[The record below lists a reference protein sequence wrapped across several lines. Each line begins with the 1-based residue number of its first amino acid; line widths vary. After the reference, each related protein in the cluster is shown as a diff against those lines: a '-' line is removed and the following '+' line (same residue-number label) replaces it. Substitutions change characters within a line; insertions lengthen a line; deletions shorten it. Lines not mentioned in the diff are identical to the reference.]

1 MCQPYRSVGDSE
13 RALATPPGAD
23 HDGVVS
29 LHGDDSV
36 KLQDAVSVRIAV
48 RGRVDVLGVR
58 AGMSGELLL
67 PVDHAIVGSEMPCH
81 TPPLA
86 VGHSLLSSEDLAR
99 RTEFNPNSSRGQQTQ
114 AVQSNAS
121 SAFTCHQGMS
131 NFNFLIAFSRQDFPS
146 VLPKRIPKFVIGMAE
161 KFHVDLH

>member
-67 PVDHAIVGSEMPCH
+67 PVDHAIVRSEMPCH
-81 TPPLA
+81 TPPLLRQLLTSVECRTGMKDGIQSELLLRSTYPSGA
-86 VGHSLLSSEDLAR
+86 AECEQHLHLSLGDE
-99 RTEFNPNSSRGQQTQ
+99 
-114 AVQSNAS
+114 
-121 SAFTCHQGMS
+121 
-131 NFNFLIAFSRQDFPS
+131 
-146 VLPKRIPKFVIGMAE
+146 
-161 KFHVDLH
+161 